1 MLTKRITLNDNILD
15 LLINCVINNSIM
27 FTNTMLGALFTLQ
40 LILLTCSQSQE
51 DFKDP
56 NYDYS
61 NLEDYPDPNY
71 DYSNQED
78 SNENGDRNDIM
89 YKEYGSDYVVNGDVP
104 ISTKDI
110 TTEASESG
118 NDYNDGGSN
127 QESEFEKLK
136 RIDNKIFDGLKAEI
150 MKEKR
155 RERILI
161 DRIHDL
167 EKELDQLEAQE
178 ARSRDTNDEWN
189 QGEDPSKI

>member
-1 MLTKRITLNDNILD
+1 M
-15 LLINCVINNSIM
+15 
-27 FTNTMLGALFTLQ
+27 
-40 LILLTCSQSQE
+40 
-51 DFKDP
+51 
-56 NYDYS
+56 
-61 NLEDYPDPNY
+61 
-71 DYSNQED
+71 
-78 SNENGDRNDIM
+78 
-89 YKEYGSDYVVNGDVP
+89 P

-110 TTEASESG
+110 TTEASEPG

-178 ARSRDTNDEWN
+178 ARSRDTNDKRNE
-189 QGEDPSKI
+189 GKDPPTV

>member
-1 MLTKRITLNDNILD
+1 MLTKRITLNDNTLD
-15 LLINCVINNSIM
+15 LLINCFINNSIM
-27 FTNTMLGALFTLQ
+27 LANSMFGALFTLQ

-78 SNENGDRNDIM
+78 SNENGDRNDIV

-110 TTEASESG
+110 TTEASEAG

-178 ARSRDTNDEWN
+178 ARSRDTNDELN
-189 QGEDPSKI
+189 QGEDPSTI

>member
-1 MLTKRITLNDNILD
+1 
-15 LLINCVINNSIM
+15 
-27 FTNTMLGALFTLQ
+27 MLGALFTLQ

-78 SNENGDRNDIM
+78 SNENGDRNIM

-110 TTEASESG
+110 TTEAAVESG

-127 QESEFEKLK
+127 HVMRIDPSVEESDEKVQESEYEKLK

-178 ARSRDTNDEWN
+178 ARSRDTNDELN
-189 QGEDPSKI
+189 QGEDPSTI

>member
-1 MLTKRITLNDNILD
+1 MLA
-15 LLINCVINNSIM
+15 NSM
-27 FTNTMLGALFTLQ
+27 FGALFTLQ

-78 SNENGDRNDIM
+78 SNESGYRNNIM

-110 TTEASESG
+110 TTEASEPG

-178 ARSRDTNDEWN
+178 AISRDTNDKGN
-189 QGEDPSKI
+189 QGKDPSTI